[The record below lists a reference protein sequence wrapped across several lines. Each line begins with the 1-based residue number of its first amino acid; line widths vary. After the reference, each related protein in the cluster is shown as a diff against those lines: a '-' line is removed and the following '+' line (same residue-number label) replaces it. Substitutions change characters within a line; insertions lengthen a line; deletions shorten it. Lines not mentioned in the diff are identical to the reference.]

1 MELGNEPVERRRKRT
16 IQVVF
21 IVFMSLLLFLTF
33 FSNTFRSLTLP
44 KVRTE
49 PLVNGS
55 LLFTIEGSG
64 MLQPVAETRLLNPAG
79 WEVHKILVNEGDRVE
94 KGQKLIE
101 YDSTTAEREL
111 ENEITSLKK
120 MNIELQNLQDQ
131 FIQSEKAG
139 DEFDIRSAR
148 RAIESLKLDLDTQ
161 ERNIDELRD
170 RLTSGKELIAPF
182 DGIIKKMS
190 AIEGLVS
197 LGEPD
202 AWIANDSLGYRL
214 DIPVDSALL
223 TQLGIAIGAV
233 VEVEVKTGEE
243 QQTRII
249 EGAITEM
256 TDAEPRTESS
266 SEAGEAAGQAQMISQ
281 KVIRIKV
288 VDSELKG
295 GEQAWISIESR
306 SRQEGLVVSNEAIH
320 RDQGGMFVYK
330 IDEQRGA
337 LGNVFVARK
346 VHIQPIE
353 RNDNETLIQADSLYE
368 GDLLIVESG
377 EPLQDGNHVRLQ

>member
-1 MELGNEPVERRRKRT
+1 MELGNEPVDRKRT
-16 IQVVF
+16 IQIVF

-49 PLVNGS
+49 PLVSGS

-79 WEVHKILVNEGDRVE
+79 WEVTNILVNEGDRVE

-182 DGIIKKMS
+182 DGIIKKLS

-202 AWIANDSLGYRL
+202 VWIANDSLGYSL
-214 DIPVDSALL
+214 DIPVDSARL

-233 VEVEVKTGEE
+233 VEVEVKTGQE

-249 EGAITEM
+249 EGTITEM
-256 TDAEPRTESS
+256 TDAEPRTGSS
-266 SEAGEAAGQAQMISQ
+266 SDAGEAAGQAQMISQ

-295 GEQAWISIESR
+295 GEQASISIESR

-320 RDQGGMFVYK
+320 RDQGGLFVYMME
-330 IDEQRGA
+330 EQRGA

-346 VHIQPIE
+346 VRIQPIE
-353 RNDNETLIQADSLYE
+353 RNDNEILIQADSLYE